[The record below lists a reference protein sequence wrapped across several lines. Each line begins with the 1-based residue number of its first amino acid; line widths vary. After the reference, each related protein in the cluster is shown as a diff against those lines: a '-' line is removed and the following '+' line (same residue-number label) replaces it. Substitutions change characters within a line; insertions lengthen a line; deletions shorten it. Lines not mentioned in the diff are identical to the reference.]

1 MWPDV
6 HVEGVG
12 FVPIR
17 LTAIRS
23 GRIMSSREGASP
35 EHGRRRLRPNRLS
48 GFAAGVAL
56 MATNGVSVLIP
67 EPERRAPSG

>member
-1 MWPDV
+1 MAGRPCRRGRLRPDT
-6 HVEGVG
+6 
-12 FVPIR
+12 FDR
-17 LTAIRS
+17 DSL

-56 MATNGVSVLIP
+56 MATNGVSVLIL